1 MPIDFKCATMCSAQR
16 RTSLLVLRLGTHARD
31 AQHGL
36 EVVEEAAAVVL
47 EVAIQR
53 VHGWLSRKGQE
64 WQRDGGL

>member
-1 MPIDFKCATMCSAQR
+1 MPIDFKCATMLGAAAHFA
-16 RTSLLVLRLGTHARD
+16 LVLWLGTHARD
-31 AQHGL
+31 AARPW
-36 EVVEEAAAVVL
+36 VVEEAAAVVL